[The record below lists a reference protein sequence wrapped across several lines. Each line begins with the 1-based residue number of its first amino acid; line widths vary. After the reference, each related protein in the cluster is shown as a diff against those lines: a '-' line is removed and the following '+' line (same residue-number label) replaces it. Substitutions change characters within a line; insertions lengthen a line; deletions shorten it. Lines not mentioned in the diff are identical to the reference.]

1 MQHSHENYLQFFAME
16 TQTHT
21 QTLHNVS
28 AEKDDDDDEI
38 KTIDFHIIARIQI
51 QKIKC
56 FRCGTTQHSNRKTW
70 NKRATHTL
78 YLIILFCF

>member
-16 TQTHT
+16 TQT

-28 AEKDDDDDEI
+28 AEKDDDDEI
-38 KTIDFHIIARIQI
+38 KTIDFHIIARMQI

-56 FRCGTTQHSNRKTW
+56 FRCGTTQHSNRQTR